1 MLTSEQH
8 RCSNEKRNFSAEF
21 KRESAQLVVDQKYT
35 VADAAKAMDVGL
47 STMTRWVKQLRDE
60 RQGKTPKA
68 SPITPEQIEIRKL
81 RKKLQRIEMENEILK
96 KGGVLRKAVRLRYA
110 FIRDNTC
117 CWPVRLLCRVLDV
130 HPSGFYAWLQQPHSQ
145 RHQADLRLTGQIKQF
160 WLESGCVYG
169 YRKIHLDLRDS
180 GQQCGVNRVWR
191 LMKRVGIKAQVG
203 YRSPRAR
210 KGEASIMSPNRL
222 QRQFNPDAPDE
233 RWVTDITYI
242 RTHEGWL
249 YLAVVVDLFS
259 RKIIGWSMQSRMTKD
274 IVLNALLMAVWRRN
288 PEKQVLVHS
297 DQGSQY
303 TSHEWQSF
311 LKSHGLEGSMSR
323 RGNCHDNAVA
333 ESFFQ
338 LLKRERIKKKIYGM
352 REEARSDIFDYIEMF
367 YNSKRRHG
375 SSEQMSPTEYEN
387 QYYQRLGSV

>member
-1 MLTSEQH
+1 MSG
-8 RCSNEKRNFSAEF
+8 KRYPEEF
-21 KRESAQLVVDQKYT
+21 KIEAVKQVVDRGYSVASVATRLDITTHSLYAWIKKYGPDSSTNKEESDAQAEIRRLQKELKRVT
-35 VADAAKAMDVGL
+35 
-47 STMTRWVKQLRDE
+47 DE
-60 RQGKTPKA
+60 RD
-68 SPITPEQIEIRKL
+68 IF
-81 RKKLQRIEMENEILK
+81 KKSR
-96 KGGVLRKAVRLRYA
+96 GVLRKAVRLRYA

-210 KGEASIMSPNRL
+210 KGEASIVSPNRL

-233 RWVTDITYI
+233 SWVTDITYI

-259 RKIIGWSMQSRMTKD
+259 RKIIGWSIQSRMTKD

-288 PEKQVLVHS
+288 PQKQVLVHS

-338 LLKRERIKKKIYGM
+338 LLKRERIKKKIYGT

-367 YNSKRRHG
+367 YNSKRWHG

>member
-1 MLTSEQH
+1 MSG
-8 RCSNEKRNFSAEF
+8 KRYPEEF
-21 KRESAQLVVDQKYT
+21 KIEAVKQVVDRGYSVSSVATRLDITTHSLYAWIKKYGPDSSTNKEQSDAQAEILRLQKELKRVT
-35 VADAAKAMDVGL
+35 
-47 STMTRWVKQLRDE
+47 DE
-60 RQGKTPKA
+60 RD
-68 SPITPEQIEIRKL
+68 IF
-81 RKKLQRIEMENEILK
+81 KKSR
-96 KGGVLRKAVRLRYA
+96 GVLRKAVRLRYA
-110 FIRDNTC
+110 FIRDNTH

-130 HPSGFYAWLQQPHSQ
+130 HPCGFYAWLQQPHSQ
-145 RHQADLRLTGQIKQF
+145 REQANQMLTGQIKQF

-169 YRKIHLDLRDS
+169 YRKIHLDLRDT

-191 LMKRVGIKAQVG
+191 LMKRAGIKAQVG

-210 KGEASIMSPNRL
+210 KGEDSIVAPDRL

-259 RKIIGWSMQSRMTKD
+259 RKVIGWSMQPRMTKE
-274 IVLNALLMAVWRRN
+274 IVLNALLMALWRRN
-288 PEKQVLVHS
+288 PQKAVLVHS

-303 TSHEWQSF
+303 TSYEWQSF

-338 LLKRERIKKKIYGM
+338 LLKRERIKKKIYGT

-375 SSEQMSPTEYEN
+375 SSDKMPPTEYEN
-387 QYYQRLGSV
+387 RYYR

>member
-1 MLTSEQH
+1 MSG
-8 RCSNEKRNFSAEF
+8 KRYPEEF
-21 KRESAQLVVDQKYT
+21 KTEA
-35 VADAAKAMDVGL
+35 
-47 STMTRWVKQLRDE
+47 VKQAIDRGHSVSSVATRLDITTHSLYAWIKKYGPDSSTNKEQSDAQAEIRRLQKELKRVTDE
-60 RQGKTPKA
+60 RD
-68 SPITPEQIEIRKL
+68 IF
-81 RKKLQRIEMENEILK
+81 KKSR
-96 KGGVLRKAVRLRYA
+96 GVLRKAVRLRYA
-110 FIRDNTC
+110 FIRDNSR

-130 HPSGFYAWLQQPHSQ
+130 HPSGFYAWFKQPYSQ
-145 RHQADLRLTGQIKQF
+145 RHQVDLRLTGQIKQF

-191 LMKRVGIKAQVG
+191 LMNRAGIKAQVG

-210 KGEASIMSPNRL
+210 KGEASIVSPNRL
-222 QRQFNPDAPDE
+222 QRQFNPDAPDK
-233 RWVTDITYI
+233 RWVTDITYV

-288 PEKQVLVHS
+288 PQKQVLVHS

-311 LKSHGLEGSMSR
+311 LKAHGLEGSMSR

-338 LLKRERIKKKIYGM
+338 LLKRERIKKKIYGT

-375 SSEQMSPTEYEN
+375 SSNQMSPTEYEK